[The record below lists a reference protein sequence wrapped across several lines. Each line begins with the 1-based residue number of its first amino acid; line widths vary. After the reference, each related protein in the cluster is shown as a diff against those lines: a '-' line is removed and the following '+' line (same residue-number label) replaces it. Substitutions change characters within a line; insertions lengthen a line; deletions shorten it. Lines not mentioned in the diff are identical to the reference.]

1 MAALEFI
8 LSQARRHCSTKSSSY
23 LRLRHY
29 SKPRT
34 TSPPPPLPFLGF
46 NRSLCSES
54 APAAEAEKEE
64 APRPNEPTRRPPK
77 PTSSAPIQSVSYP
90 VKPKSEQ
97 DLTSQPPR
105 RERDYSDKPIINA
118 EEVRGAVWTR
128 EDIRYVKNIPKL
140 SPVSYPSSRLVA
152 PLPEDRMA
160 EDAPAPSDEGQ
171 VKEERNK
178 DAQLDRETVRIQ
190 ADNRRFR
197 WALRGVEEERLPF
210 PTLIKQQQ
218 QNKDKV
224 IFDLQ
229 EAIRLVKKSQERC
242 DMVIQIGKGRNALSV
257 GSWEAQ
263 NGDKFFHASLANAKA
278 NFNETVEVHV
288 NLAAELRRTDL
299 KLDGIATLPHGTG
312 KAAKIAVFAD
322 GSAADEARA
331 AGANVVGGV
340 ELVEEIKN
348 GNVKAHFDICITT
361 HQFVPRLQKL
371 GNILKS
377 RMPSTKAGTVTDDV
391 AKAVREAKRL
401 VKFNKKDKAAVVHV
415 GIGKVSY
422 SEEALREN
430 IGAFVN
436 ALLAAKPAGLKKSS
450 KYAGYVNSVHICS
463 TFDLTD
469 GSRLLCFYT
478 IIINSC
484 RSLQQIATKLMSNDF
499 TILALTRFIIL
510 YFCAKKSLEAKSAR
524 FGHSPNSKWGL

>member
-34 TSPPPPLPFLGF
+34 TSPPPRPPLPFLEF

-118 EEVRGAVWTR
+118 EEVRGAAWTR

-152 PLPEDRMA
+152 PLPEDRLA

-229 EAIRLVKKSQERC
+229 EAIRLVK
-242 DMVIQIGKGRNALSV
+242 
-257 GSWEAQ
+257 
-263 NGDKFFHASLANAKA
+263 ANAKA

-299 KLDGIATLPHGTG
+299 
-312 KAAKIAVFAD
+312 VFA
-322 GSAADEARA
+322 
-331 AGANVVGGV
+331 
-340 ELVEEIKN
+340 
-348 GNVKAHFDICITT
+348 IC
-361 HQFVPRLQKL
+361 R
-371 GNILKS
+371 N
-377 RMPSTKAGTVTDDV
+377 
-391 AKAVREAKRL
+391 
-401 VKFNKKDKAAVVHV
+401 
-415 GIGKVSY
+415 Y
-422 SEEALREN
+422 
-430 IGAFVN
+430 
-436 ALLAAKPAGLKKSS
+436 
-450 KYAGYVNSVHICS
+450 
-463 TFDLTD
+463 
-469 GSRLLCFYT
+469 
-478 IIINSC
+478 
-484 RSLQQIATKLMSNDF
+484 
-499 TILALTRFIIL
+499 
-510 YFCAKKSLEAKSAR
+510 
-524 FGHSPNSKWGL
+524 

>member
-1 MAALEFI
+1 MAVLEFI
-8 LSQARRHCSTKSSSY
+8 LSQARRHYLTKSSSY

-34 TSPPPPLPFLGF
+34 TSPPSCPPLPFLGF

-64 APRPNEPTRRPPK
+64 ARRLDEPTRRPPK
-77 PTSSAPIQSVSYP
+77 PTSSTPIQSVSYP

-105 RERDYSDKPIINA
+105 RERDYS
-118 EEVRGAVWTR
+118 EEARGAAWTR
-128 EDIRYVKNIPKL
+128 EDIRYVKDIPRL

-152 PLPEDRMA
+152 PLPEDRLA
-160 EDAPAPSDEGQ
+160 EDAPAPSDQGE

-178 DAQLDRETVRIQ
+178 DAQLDRETMRIQ

-229 EAIRLVKKSQERC
+229 EAIRLVK
-242 DMVIQIGKGRNALSV
+242 
-257 GSWEAQ
+257 
-263 NGDKFFHASLANAKA
+263 ANAKA

-463 TFDLTD
+463 TMGPGFPVSIQSLSIAADHYN
-469 GSRLLCFYT
+469 RLQL
-478 IIINSC
+478 N
-484 RSLQQIATKLMSNDF
+484 
-499 TILALTRFIIL
+499 
-510 YFCAKKSLEAKSAR
+510 
-524 FGHSPNSKWGL
+524 

>member
-1 MAALEFI
+1 M
-8 LSQARRHCSTKSSSY
+8 
-23 LRLRHY
+23 
-29 SKPRT
+29 
-34 TSPPPPLPFLGF
+34 GF
-46 NRSLCSES
+46 DRSLCSES

-118 EEVRGAVWTR
+118 EEVRGAAWTR

-229 EAIRLVKKSQERC
+229 EAIRLVK
-242 DMVIQIGKGRNALSV
+242 V
-257 GSWEAQ
+257 
-263 NGDKFFHASLANAKA
+263 NAKA

-299 KLDGIATLPHGTG
+299 KLDGVATLPHGTG

-348 GNVKAHFDICITT
+348 GNVKAHFDVCITT

-436 ALLAAKPAGLKKSS
+436 ALLAAKPAGLKKIIYQVVWIFSIPFLFNAGS

-463 TFDLTD
+463 TY
-469 GSRLLCFYT
+469 GSGLPCFYT

-499 TILALTRFIIL
+499 AILALT
-510 YFCAKKSLEAKSAR
+510 S
-524 FGHSPNSKWGL
+524 GD

>member
-34 TSPPPPLPFLGF
+34 TSPPPRPPLPFLEF

-118 EEVRGAVWTR
+118 EEVRGAAWTR

-152 PLPEDRMA
+152 PLPEDRLA

-229 EAIRLVKKSQERC
+229 EAIRLVK
-242 DMVIQIGKGRNALSV
+242 
-257 GSWEAQ
+257 
-263 NGDKFFHASLANAKA
+263 ANAKA

-463 TFDLTD
+463 TV
-469 GSRLLCFYT
+469 S
-478 IIINSC
+478 S
-484 RSLQQIATKLMSNDF
+484 
-499 TILALTRFIIL
+499 
-510 YFCAKKSLEAKSAR
+510 
-524 FGHSPNSKWGL
+524 

>member
-8 LSQARRHCSTKSSSY
+8 LSQARRHYLTKSPSC

-34 TSPPPPLPFLGF
+34 TSPPPRHPLPFLGF

-64 APRPNEPTRRPPK
+64 ASRPDEPTRRPSK
-77 PTSSAPIQSVSYP
+77 PTSSTPIQSVSYP
-90 VKPKSEQ
+90 VKPKLEQ
-97 DLTSQPPR
+97 
-105 RERDYSDKPIINA
+105 DYSDKPIINA
-118 EEVRGAVWTR
+118 EEARGAAWTR

-152 PLPEDRMA
+152 PLPEDRLA
-160 EDAPAPSDEGQ
+160 EDAPAQ

-229 EAIRLVKKSQERC
+229 EAIRLVK
-242 DMVIQIGKGRNALSV
+242 
-257 GSWEAQ
+257 
-263 NGDKFFHASLANAKA
+263 ANAKA

-463 TFDLTD
+463 TMGPGFPVSIQSLSIAADHYN
-469 GSRLLCFYT
+469 RLQL
-478 IIINSC
+478 N
-484 RSLQQIATKLMSNDF
+484 
-499 TILALTRFIIL
+499 
-510 YFCAKKSLEAKSAR
+510 
-524 FGHSPNSKWGL
+524 